1 MALDRR
7 GLLIAYILVDNDQAK
22 IMRPQ
27 FPGTRRN
34 QLLNA
39 LSADDLES
47 LEPHLEFK
55 EFLRWHAFEEA
66 NRSIK
71 YAYFF
76 ERGFASMMANGP
88 RGRQVEVGLIGR
100 EGVSGMPII
109 MGDDRSPHSTN
120 AQVDGAGYRISAR
133 TLREKMDAS
142 PTLNRVLL
150 NFAHVLTI
158 QIAQTALANA
168 RARLDE
174 RLARWILMGHDRL
187 SGDDLPLT
195 HEFLSIMLGATRPS
209 VTVVMRSLEM
219 RGLIR
224 SRRGHVIL
232 VDRAGLGKVAGS
244 SYGVP
249 EAEYRRL
256 MGGRS
261 APPAAQRDHDSIARF
276 RYPS

>member
-1 MALDRR
+1 
-7 GLLIAYILVDNDQAK
+7 
-22 IMRPQ
+22 MRPQ
-27 FPGTRRN
+27 FPGIRRN

-39 LSADDLES
+39 LPANDLES

-55 EFLRWHAFEEA
+55 EFPGRHAFEEA
-66 NRSIK
+66 NRPIK

-76 ERGFASMMANGP
+76 ERGFASMMANSPG
-88 RGRQVEVGLIGR
+88 GRQVEVGLIGR

-133 TLREKMDAS
+133 MLRETMDAS
-142 PTLNRVLL
+142 PTLHRVLL

-174 RLARWILMGHDRL
+174 RLARWILMGHDRV

-195 HEFLSIMLGATRPS
+195 HEFLSIMLGARRPS
-209 VTVVMRSLEM
+209 VTVTMRSLER

-224 SRRGHVIL
+224 TRRGHVLL
-232 VDRAGLGKVAGS
+232 VDQAGLEKIAGS

-256 MGGRS
+256 IRGRS
-261 APPAAQRDHDSIARF
+261 APRAAQRDHGTVARF